1 MRRLSLIGL
10 IAGLIA
16 ATSAARAADWAPPSV
31 DKLPNDAWGEM
42 VRFGQK
48 LTNETYGIIGP
59 EVADAGK
66 RYAGNNLSCQNCHLD
81 GGAKEFG
88 LPFVGVFGDFPQ
100 YRSREGQVG
109 TIEDRVNGCMTRS
122 MNGRE
127 LPPDSREMKAFVAYI
142 KFLSTGRPV
151 GAATPGRGAGA
162 MPELTRAADPKA
174 GAAAYVENCAVC
186 HGEDGQGKRRGASGD
201 AAGYEF
207 PPLWGPDS
215 FNNGAGM
222 NRLISA
228 ANFIHANMPFG
239 VTLAH
244 PQLTTEQA
252 WDIGAFIVSRDRP
265 QKAGLDRD
273 FPVRKEKPVDAGYG
287 PYIDSA
293 PPEQHKFG
301 PFTPIRDALK
311 AAK

>member
-1 MRRLSLIGL
+1 MRRLSLIGFVAAL
-10 IAGLIA
+10 IVTTA
-16 ATSAARAADWAPPSV
+16 SAADWAPPSA
-31 DKLPNDAWGEM
+31 DKLPGDAWGEL
-42 VRFGQK
+42 VRFGQH
-48 LTNETYGIIGP
+48 LTNQTYAIIGP
-59 EVADAGK
+59 EVADAEK

-100 YRSREGQVG
+100 YRAREGEVG

-122 MNGRE
+122 MNGRA
-127 LPPDSREMKAFVAYI
+127 LPLDSREMKAFVAYI

-151 GAATPGRGAGA
+151 GAATPGRGAGS
-162 MPELTRAADPKA
+162 MPELTRAADPRA
-174 GAAAYVENCAVC
+174 GAAAYAENCAVC
-186 HGEDGQGKRRGASGD
+186 HGEDGQGKRRGAKGD
-201 AAGYEF
+201 AAGYAF

-222 NRLISA
+222 NRLIAA

-239 VTLAH
+239 VSLDH
-244 PQLTTEQA
+244 PQLTTDQA

-265 QKAGLDRD
+265 QKAGLDGD
-273 FPVRKEKPVDAGYG
+273 FPVRSEKPVDAGYG
-287 PYIDSA
+287 PYLDKA